1 MKFIGFHLD
10 NYGPNIFLNSLRLYG
25 IAVSLISTVMNVVDA
40 QHFSRFKE
48 NTKRKE
54 KSRDSGVKKSA
65 LNQAVWLED
74 ITQNAKT
81 RNLDLGLPETLQVK
95 LRRTGQQDLILKLVE
110 NKRLNQNAPTGSLDY
125 NYNYAFEINPTREMF
140 VSRSLADNKLNPH
153 MLSRVVNRTG
163 KRIISDIARRDHIS
177 EDAPLP
183 TSAAD
188 DVDLYHPKP
197 ERGRDDSGVVND
209 IVGKELA
216 KELRQLLMKSELD
229 AFSEKL
235 HLRRQERQSTKTYA
249 LEILVGADPSVW
261 KKYYAKAVGTATLTK
276 DQATELFIRKRF
288 SHIINGV
295 GYIGRSC
302 VFVNVCTFVS

>member
-1 MKFIGFHLD
+1 METTKDAKTRNIDLRLPETLQCKLKRRGELFHL
-10 NYGPNIFLNSLRLYG
+10 P
-25 IAVSLISTVMNVVDA
+25 
-40 QHFSRFKE
+40 
-48 NTKRKE
+48 
-54 KSRDSGVKKSA
+54 

-110 NKRLNQNAPTGSLDY
+110 NKRLNQNAPVYEVHTENGQNKLDVKFYHDKENGGSFMVECAKRSKGALDY

-209 IVGKELA
+209 IVGKG
-216 KELRQLLMKSELD
+216 K
-229 AFSEKL
+229 
-235 HLRRQERQSTKTYA
+235 
-249 LEILVGADPSVW
+249 
-261 KKYYAKAVGTATLTK
+261 
-276 DQATELFIRKRF
+276 
-288 SHIINGV
+288 
-295 GYIGRSC
+295 
-302 VFVNVCTFVS
+302 